1 MAVVVLHILPICC
14 PFNSGALIPPKGA
27 LPWENGRVCLETG
40 IIETTFF
47 AEKAGDSR
55 EADCNALQQPKA

>member
-1 MAVVVLHILPICC
+1 MAVIVLHILPICC
-14 PFNSGALIPPKGA
+14 TCNSGALIPPKGA
-27 LPWENGRVCLETG
+27 LPWENGHVCLDTG

-55 EADCNALQQPKA
+55 EADCNALQQPQA

>member
-27 LPWENGRVCLETG
+27 LPWENEHVCLDPG

-47 AEKAGDSR
+47 AEKARDSR
-55 EADCNALQQPKA
+55 EADRDALQQSQA

>member
-27 LPWENGRVCLETG
+27 LPWENGHVCLDTG
-40 IIETTFF
+40 IIEAIFF

>member
-27 LPWENGRVCLETG
+27 LPWENGHVCLDTG
-40 IIETTFF
+40 IIGTTFF
-47 AEKAGDSR
+47 AEKAGNSR

>member
-27 LPWENGRVCLETG
+27 LPWENGHMCLDTG

-55 EADCNALQQPKA
+55 EADCDALQQPQA

>member
-27 LPWENGRVCLETG
+27 LPWENGHVCLDTG

-47 AEKAGDSR
+47 AEKAGDPR